1 MKISVAL
8 ATFNGEKYIK
18 EQLQSILSQQLPV
31 DEVVISD
38 DGSSDST
45 PEIIKDFIKDNE
57 LENWSFSVNEKNLG
71 YAQNFIHTIKK
82 TTGDIVFLCD
92 QDADLWMI
100 HTDIDLIDGQGTV
113 IANHYEKLKEG
124 LHILGFD
131 EFARRLNY
139 CGMASAFKSEL
150 RDAIDKY
157 DLSEI
162 PTHDWILSAIAC
174 IEGGFATRDLVLTYR
189 RKHENNAELR
199 QKVEKAT
206 REDRIEYIKKYN
218 LFYTSLVN
226 ILSANGKKN
235 NEYITWLRKRIDLN
249 AKRIKFLEERD
260 IIPFI
265 MLIREIDSFPSKQS
279 FGSEI
284 RYYFR

>member
-92 QDADLWMI
+92 QDDIWLPEKTKSIHDMFLESPDLWMI

-206 REDRIEYIKKYN
+206 REDRIEYIKKFAIQ
-218 LFYTSLVN
+218 LMP
-226 ILSANGKKN
+226 
-235 NEYITWLRKRIDLN
+235 D
-249 AKRIKFLEERD
+249 
-260 IIPFI
+260 
-265 MLIREIDSFPSKQS
+265 
-279 FGSEI
+279 
-284 RYYFR
+284 